1 MGYIKDLRK
10 KIGTAPIMM
19 VGACVL
25 IFNEQRQLLLQN
37 ELITI
42 AGDLQEARWNLAKPS
57 NKSLHAKC

>member
-25 IFNEQRQLLLQN
+25 IFNEQRQLLL
-37 ELITI
+37 
-42 AGDLQEARWNLAKPS
+42 
-57 NKSLHAKC
+57 